1 MTRMGLAILTAA
13 LLFLTSA
20 KSPLYSDEE
29 KSIEYAGRIRKYL
42 VHIPPNS
49 DPTTALPLVLVLH
62 GGGGAP
68 EGMARITNFNQKAD
82 AEKFIVVYPAGT
94 GRFESRFLT
103 WNSGNCCG
111 YALDD
116 NIDDSGFIRRL
127 IDQLQKEL
135 KIDESKIFATGL
147 SNGAMMSYRL
157 GCELSDKIAAIG
169 VVAGAFNYQPC
180 TPAHP
185 VSVIILHGTADQH
198 VLYIGGTPRK
208 QADRH
213 PRTDTAVSDAV
224 AFWTKQDRCST
235 PPKKEKNGKIFSE
248 VYENCANNSG
258 VTLFSIQDEG
268 HTWPGGEKWAFWA
281 DEPSKEISATNE
293 IWKFFAN
300 HPKQTAV
307 TGTSKPAVKK
317 PPVPQSKPSD
327 QNQ

>member
-1 MTRMGLAILTAA
+1 MTRSGLVILVAFILCLAI
-13 LLFLTSA
+13 A
-20 KSPLYSDEE
+20 KNQLYADDE
-29 KSIEYAGRIRKYL
+29 KYIEYAGRNRKYL
-42 VHIPPNS
+42 IHIPPNL
-49 DPTTALPLVLVLH
+49 DPTTPIPLVLVLH

-68 EGMARITNFNQKAD
+68 QGMAKITKFNEKAD
-82 AEKFIVVYPAGT
+82 AEKFIVVYPAGS

-116 NIDDSGFIRRL
+116 NIDDSGFIRTL

-135 KIDESKIFATGL
+135 KIDESRIYVTGL

-157 GCELSDKIAAIG
+157 ACELSDKIAAIG

-180 TPAHP
+180 TPSHT

-198 VLYIGGTPRK
+198 VLYIGGTPKK
-208 QADRH
+208 QVDRH
-213 PRTDTAVSDAV
+213 PRTDTPIADAV

-235 PPKKEKNGKIFSE
+235 PPKKEKSGKIFSE
-248 VYENCANNSG
+248 IYEGCANNSG
-258 VTLFSIQDEG
+258 ITLFSIQDEG

-281 DEPSKEISATNE
+281 DEPTKEISATNE
-293 IWKFFAN
+293 IWKFFVN
-300 HPKQTAV
+300 HPKQSA
-307 TGTSKPAVKK
+307 TGGPKPAVKK
-317 PPVPQSKPSD
+317 PAVPQSQPSN